1 MENRHNA
8 LTAVLVGI
16 GILAAPA
23 GAASQAVIIQGWTP
37 TEAAGLDWAPDGI
50 DTLDELWNDCVTFRP

>member
-8 LTAVLVGI
+8 LTAVLVGV

-37 TEAAGLDWAPDGI
+37 TEA
-50 DTLDELWNDCVTFRP
+50 RPPVRSASALTTG